1 MKKVNV
7 LKAWKNEEYRQSLT
21 AEQIAALP
29 ANPAGE
35 LSDIEQMNISGG
47 NGNPITIGGRKA
59 RTECSDKPE
68 LCKLF

>member
-1 MKKVNV
+1 MKKINV

-35 LSDIEQMNISGG
+35 LSDIEQMNVAGG
-47 NGNPITIGGRKA
+47 GSRLTTA
-59 RTECSDKPE
+59 AALTVCSDKPH

>member
-1 MKKVNV
+1 MKTVNV
-7 LKAWKNEEYRQSLT
+7 LKAWKNEEYRKSLT
-21 AEQIAALP
+21 AEQIATLP

-35 LSDIEQMNISGG
+35 LSDTEQMNVTGG
-47 NGNPITIGGRKA
+47 GGPTFDRLNT